1 MIPEVF
7 EIWKNFDLEKLEYI
21 IIGGFAVNIY
31 GYNRNTGDMNVFFK
45 DTLENRLKLNKALKA
60 SKLIEFPNVETM
72 QFIPGYTDVN
82 IGFGMRLDL
91 MTSVKGLEDISFD
104 ELFNNATVV
113 EITGVKVNFIDYE
126 NLIKSKFAGMRFHY
140 FPWNQDAQKIIDKY
154 ENMSMET
161 CEECGEPG
169 KIVTIN
175 YWNWCLCN
183 NCKER
188 MLNAR

>member
-126 NLIKSKFAGMRFHY
+126 NLIKSKFAANRTKDILDIEEL
-140 FPWNQDAQKIIDKY
+140 NKVNSK
-154 ENMSMET
+154 EN
-161 CEECGEPG
+161 
-169 KIVTIN
+169 K
-175 YWNWCLCN
+175 LD
-183 NCKER
+183 
-188 MLNAR
+188 

>member
-126 NLIKSKFAGMRFHY
+126 NLIRSKFAANRTKDILDIEEL
-140 FPWNQDAQKIIDKY
+140 NKVNSK
-154 ENMSMET
+154 EN
-161 CEECGEPG
+161 
-169 KIVTIN
+169 K
-175 YWNWCLCN
+175 LD
-183 NCKER
+183 
-188 MLNAR
+188 